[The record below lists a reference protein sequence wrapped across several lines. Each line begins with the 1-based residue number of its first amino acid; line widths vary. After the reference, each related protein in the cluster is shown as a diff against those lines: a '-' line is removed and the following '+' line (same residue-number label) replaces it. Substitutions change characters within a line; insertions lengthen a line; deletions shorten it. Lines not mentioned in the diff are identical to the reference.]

1 MQDISLGDALII
13 LNFSDFKPHDS
24 CKNNSYKKTV
34 CILRFSPA
42 PLNNV
47 TESSLFKGFPNLTFV
62 FWLFK
67 GFPNLTFVFYQ
78 FLIVEKV
85 VQGKNS

>member
-1 MQDISLGDALII
+1 MYKHENITNSASNSVEVVAGAELG
-13 LNFSDFKPHDS
+13 
-24 CKNNSYKKTV
+24 NNSYKKTV

-42 PLNNV
+42 PLDNV
-47 TESSLFKGFPNLTFV
+47 TESG
-62 FWLFK
+62 LFK

>member
-1 MQDISLGDALII
+1 MSLGDAYII

-24 CKNNSYKKTV
+24 YKNNSYKKTA

-42 PLNNV
+42 PLDNV
-47 TESSLFKGFPNLTFV
+47 TESG
-62 FWLFK
+62 LFK